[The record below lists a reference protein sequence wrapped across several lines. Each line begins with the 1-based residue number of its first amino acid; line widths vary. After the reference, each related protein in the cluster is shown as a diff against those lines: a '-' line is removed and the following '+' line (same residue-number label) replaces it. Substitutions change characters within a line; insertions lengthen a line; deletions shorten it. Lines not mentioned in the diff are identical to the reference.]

1 MIKSLYNIFVSVRGL
16 IILNIS
22 SLNDTV
28 SGGEPEYD
36 RHSESLEPDVSIE
49 VNPLVSNFYA
59 KLLFDC
65 Y

>member
-1 MIKSLYNIFVSVRGL
+1 MRGL

-59 KLLFDC
+59 NLLYD
-65 Y
+65 